1 MRNLCTNNVREL
13 QLNVETVTKLFFFRL
28 PTKKMPIINNNVNAE
43 KHEKLAKSQQNETKY
58 GAAEIHNDM

>member
-1 MRNLCTNNVREL
+1 
-13 QLNVETVTKLFFFRL
+13 
-28 PTKKMPIINNNVNAE
+28 MPIINNNVNAE